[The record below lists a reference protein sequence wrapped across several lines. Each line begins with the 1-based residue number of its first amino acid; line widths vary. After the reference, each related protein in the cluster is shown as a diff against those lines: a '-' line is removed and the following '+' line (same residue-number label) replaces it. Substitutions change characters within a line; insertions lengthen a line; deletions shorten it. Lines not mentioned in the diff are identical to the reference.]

1 MPISGIALGAG
12 TVGGVFLYSAL
23 TNRSVLKV
31 FHSAII
37 GKSPATAPQ
46 NAVLPSVAGDASL
59 SDPGSG
65 AAVGGTAAQNQAIA
79 KMLAAPY
86 GWSSGN
92 EWDSLVKLWNRE
104 SGWRNTAKN
113 TSVAGAV
120 WPNQAYGIPQA
131 LPATKM
137 PANALPPISSAS
149 AQIAW
154 GLAYIHDRYGSPSV
168 AWAHEGSNNWY

>member
-1 MPISGIALGAG
+1 MPSGINGIALTAATAG
-12 TVGGVFLYSAL
+12 GLFLYSAL
-23 TNRSVLKV
+23 TNRSFLKV
-31 FHSAII
+31 VHGVII
-37 GKSPATAPQ
+37 GNSPASVTAALP
-46 NAVLPSVAGDASL
+46 AVTSDASL
-59 SDPGSG
+59 ADPGSG
-65 AAVGGTAAQNQAIA
+65 AAVGGTASQNQAIG

-86 GWSSGN
+86 GWNTGN
-92 EWDSLVKLWNRE
+92 EWDSLVKLWNKE

-120 WPNQAYGIPQA
+120 WPDQAYGIPQA

-154 GLAYIHDRYGSPSV
+154 GLAYIHDRYGSPSA
-168 AWAHEGSNNWY
+168 AWAHESANNWY